1 MRLLPHSLYIIMRF
15 LALLKN
21 DFIKLFTSYGF
32 WTAFLLFGGYC
43 VYAFFL
49 VQDRYLG
56 LDMYKHISAT
66 MGFALDNHNF
76 GFAVVSNAFLVC
88 GLPFSA
94 SYVSDTKCR
103 ILSILLTKTTRTK
116 YCASR
121 LITCFIGSYLVIF
134 LPLML
139 NQLLC
144 LGYFDMN
151 ALVDDFTNGPAY
163 TNLFGELQSIP
174 FSSFFQGNPLLYNVS
189 FSALLAFVCGLLA
202 MLAFSVSLLITKLRI
217 IPIAVPY
224 VASCVITFVHSI
236 VPGTSEF
243 LLPDERTYISLQ
255 SFLCIRYYGLKYDWH
270 IFVVELLVIAFI
282 TVILAVAFSRKKT
295 DGVAVI

>member
-1 MRLLPHSLYIIMRF
+1 M
-15 LALLKN
+15 
-21 DFIKLFTSYGF
+21 
-32 WTAFLLFGGYC
+32 
-43 VYAFFL
+43 YAFFQ
-49 VQDRYLG
+49 VQARYLD

-94 SYVSDTKCR
+94 CYVSDTKCR
-103 ILSILLTKTTRTK
+103 ILPILLTKTTRAK
-116 YCASR
+116 YCVSR
-121 LITCFIGSYLVIF
+121 LITCFVGSFLVVF
-134 LPLML
+134 LPLMI

-163 TNLFGELQSIP
+163 TNLFGELQAIP
-174 FSSFFQGNPLLYNVS
+174 FPSFFHGNPLLYNVV
-189 FSALLAFVCGLLA
+189 FSALLALVCGLLA
-202 MLAFSVSLLITKLRI
+202 ILAFSVSLLISKLRI

-224 VASCVITFVHSI
+224 VASCVITFVHNI
-236 VPGTSEF
+236 IPGTSEV

-255 SFLCIRYYGLKYDWH
+255 SFLSIRYYGLKYDWP
-270 IFVVELLVIAFI
+270 IFVIELLAIALI
-282 TVILAVAFSRKKT
+282 TVTLVVAFSRKKT